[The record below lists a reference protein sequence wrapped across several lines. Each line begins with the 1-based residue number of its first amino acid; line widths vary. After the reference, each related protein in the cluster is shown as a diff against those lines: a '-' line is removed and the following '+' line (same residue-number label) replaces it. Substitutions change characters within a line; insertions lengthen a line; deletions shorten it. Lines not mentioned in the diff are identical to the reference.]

1 MRHITLAAIL
11 WAASFA
17 PSWADK
23 AAIRTT
29 IESQITAFQ
38 QNDFDTAFSY
48 ASPNIQRIFGSPDR
62 FGSMVRQGYP
72 MVHRPADIQFLE
84 IETIQGEKWQK
95 VRMADQHGRY
105 HVMAYRMIL
114 LDEQWLINGVQLLPS
129 EETGV

>member
-1 MRHITLAAIL
+1 MRHIILAAVL
-11 WAASFA
+11 WATSFS
-17 PSWADK
+17 PGWADG

-29 IESQITAFQ
+29 IQSQITAFQ
-38 QNDFDTAFSY
+38 QDDFDTAFSY

-72 MVHRPADIQFLE
+72 MVHRPADIKFLE
-84 IETIQGEKWQK
+84 IETIQGENWQK
-95 VRMADQHGRY
+95 VRMADQQGRY

-114 LDEQWLINGVQLLPS
+114 LDGQWLINGVQLLPS